1 MRLLLLREKN
11 SVTNR
16 FLTLII
22 NIALLLRG
30 AVSYGE
36 GDQTDEE
43 LTFVSASE
51 VFKRADFETALE
63 KFRTNE

>member
-1 MRLLLLREKN
+1 MRLLLLREQN

-22 NIALLLRG
+22 DIALLLRG

-51 VFKRADFETALE
+51 GFKRADFETALE

>member
-1 MRLLLLREKN
+1 MRLLLLREQN

-22 NIALLLRG
+22 DIALLLRG

>member
-1 MRLLLLREKN
+1 M
-11 SVTNR
+11 TNR
-16 FLTLII
+16 FLTLLID
-22 NIALLLRG
+22 IALLLRG

-51 VFKRADFETALE
+51 VFKRADFENA
-63 KFRTNE
+63 